1 MLVWKENVRFFFFK
15 DVNPPSS
22 QIASHLNKAPIKIQS
37 LSLLIGFGMWQ
48 AARAPM
54 SFLVSKGHLHLQLIQ
69 SMYVYSLRRKE
80 DGVTTVRDTNGLLHI
95 VLYKN
100 VQVNEC
106 FPKPKEA
113 WWLYLISHSS
123 GTFSC
128 PQVKTQNFVG
138 PERQD
143 ASWST
148 MGTVLKEIEAILEN

>member
-1 MLVWKENVRFFFFK
+1 
-15 DVNPPSS
+15 
-22 QIASHLNKAPIKIQS
+22 
-37 LSLLIGFGMWQ
+37 
-48 AARAPM
+48 M

-113 WWLYLISHSS
+113 
-123 GTFSC
+123 
-128 PQVKTQNFVG
+128 
-138 PERQD
+138 
-143 ASWST
+143 
-148 MGTVLKEIEAILEN
+148 